1 MADISSG
8 AVTPQAAAHYRMR
21 SGSEAGTGWPTPVLE
36 ASVPDADGESVG
48 DGYDHDEDDI
58 AYGQDIR
65 E

>member
-1 MADISSG
+1 
-8 AVTPQAAAHYRMR
+8 MR